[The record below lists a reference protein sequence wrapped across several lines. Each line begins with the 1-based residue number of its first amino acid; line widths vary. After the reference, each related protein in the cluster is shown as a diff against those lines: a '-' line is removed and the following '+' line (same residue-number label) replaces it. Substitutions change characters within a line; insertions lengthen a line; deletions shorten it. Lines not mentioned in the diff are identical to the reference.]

1 MSVSIDIENFP
12 NLSSVLMELEKQEMV
27 ASLTVMENKTAKPY
41 KQEKKSKS
49 LSAMESGPPHKLEGS
64 ARRRLEGISSH
75 KLGEEL
81 PRIRHSSAPC
91 PKLFDITKLQKD
103 PRLTEAAKKLNIEKL
118 ALLYE
123 DIFKPF
129 GFLFHAS

>member
-12 NLSSVLMELEKQEMV
+12 NLSSVLMELEKQEIV

-41 KQEKKSKS
+41 KQEIKSKS
-49 LSAMESGPPHKLEGS
+49 LDLSAMELGPPHKLEGL

-81 PRIRHSSAPC
+81 LRICHSSAPC
-91 PKLFDITKLQKD
+91 PKLFHITKLQKD
-103 PRLTEAAKKLNIEKL
+103 PRLTELKLPKN
-118 ALLYE
+118 
-123 DIFKPF
+123 
-129 GFLFHAS
+129 